1 MGLANVSGPHH
12 GNMHSSCHS
21 PMAHVETTMW
31 PPLCPQKLAPGPW
44 SGLEVSAESKPHGER
59 EQGRDAESHFQEEVI

>member
-1 MGLANVSGPHH
+1 
-12 GNMHSSCHS
+12 
-21 PMAHVETTMW
+21 MAHVETTMW